1 MIYTYFVDDFRNYQR
16 NKSTFSANKM
26 TKYCSEA
33 TTLKS
38 ETNLQSAAYLMTFH
52 VLTFTTKRQ
61 QQTDLRLISLEKNPG
76 HSNSR

>member
-1 MIYTYFVDDFRNYQR
+1 MGHVSVLVT
-16 NKSTFSANKM
+16 KM
-26 TKYCSEA
+26 TKYCPEA

-52 VLTFTTKRQ
+52 LLSFTTKRQ
-61 QQTDLRLISLEKNPG
+61 QQTDSRLISLEKNPG

>member
-76 HSNSR
+76 HSNS